1 MSQDRWLPGQVVSR
15 QVREDVPR
23 VTTPEDL
30 GSLDRLEQKVKMLV
44 ATVGRLQG
52 EQARLV
58 EENRRLSGELDAAR
72 ARVEEAEGGLA
83 EAESLRQE
91 RDQVRARVAGML
103 EQLEGLDL

>member
-1 MSQDRWLPGQVVSR
+1 MA
-15 QVREDVPR
+15 R
-23 VTTPEDL
+23 VTTSEDL

-52 EQARLV
+52 EQARLI
-58 EENRRLSGELDAAR
+58 EENRRLSGELDAIRAR
-72 ARVEEAEGGLA
+72 ADEAESGLA

>member
-1 MSQDRWLPGQVVSR
+1 MSKILSPA
-15 QVREDVPR
+15 
-23 VTTPEDL
+23 DL

-44 ATVGRLQG
+44 ATIGRLQG
-52 EQARLV
+52 EQTRLA

-72 ARVEEAEGGLA
+72 TRADEAESGLA